1 MCGNDLIDYIQSMP
15 DKKFLFFQSSV
26 EEANKYV
33 DMIDRIYSKLNIIS
47 WINMLWFCT
56 ATYLFSVLSVIASD
70 NSSTNKT
77 SLGTNNSSRTCRLEW
92 CILRREVVPCQRL
105 GRRKNKAVFEWHCL
119 CETKLKQRFYL
130 HLREVWHKFHHSSL
144 LRQMNQRV

>member
-47 WINMLWFCT
+47 LINMLVICT
-56 ATYLFSVLSVIASD
+56 ATYLFSVLSVIPSD
-70 NSSTNKT
+70 NWSTNKT

-105 GRRKNKAVFEWHCL
+105 GRRKNRV
-119 CETKLKQRFYL
+119 
-130 HLREVWHKFHHSSL
+130 HSLFIQLSTWTEK
-144 LRQMNQRV
+144 

>member
-47 WINMLWFCT
+47 LINMILICT
-56 ATYLFSVLSVIASD
+56 ATYLFSVLSVIASN
-70 NSSTNKT
+70 NSSTIKT

-105 GRRKNKAVFEWHCL
+105 GRRKN
-119 CETKLKQRFYL
+119 RFHSL
-130 HLREVWHKFHHSSL
+130 FIQLSAWTENRELEKESGPK
-144 LRQMNQRV
+144 NN

>member
-15 DKKFLFFQSSV
+15 DKIFLFFFQSSV

-47 WINMLWFCT
+47 LINMLLICT

-105 GRRKNKAVFEWHCL
+105 GRRKNRV
-119 CETKLKQRFYL
+119 
-130 HLREVWHKFHHSSL
+130 HSLFIQLSTWTEK
-144 LRQMNQRV
+144 

>member
-47 WINMLWFCT
+47 LINMLLICT

-92 CILRREVVPCQRL
+92 CMLRREVVPCQRL
-105 GRRKNKAVFEWHCL
+105 GRRKKSV
-119 CETKLKQRFYL
+119 
-130 HLREVWHKFHHSSL
+130 HSLFIQLSTWTEK
-144 LRQMNQRV
+144 